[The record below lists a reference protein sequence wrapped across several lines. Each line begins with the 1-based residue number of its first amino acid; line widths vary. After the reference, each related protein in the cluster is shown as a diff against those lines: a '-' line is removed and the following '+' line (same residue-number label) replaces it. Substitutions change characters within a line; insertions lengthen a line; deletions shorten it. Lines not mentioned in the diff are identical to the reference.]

1 MVQNALDIEKRG
13 GAVFVFR
20 FGVVNDAIE
29 KTGGW
34 QLPCIADD
42 DGLFAA

>member
-1 MVQNALDIEKRG
+1 MVQNALHIEKRG

-20 FGVVNDAIE
+20 FSVVNDAVE
-29 KTGGW
+29 ETGGW

-42 DGLFAA
+42 DSLFAA